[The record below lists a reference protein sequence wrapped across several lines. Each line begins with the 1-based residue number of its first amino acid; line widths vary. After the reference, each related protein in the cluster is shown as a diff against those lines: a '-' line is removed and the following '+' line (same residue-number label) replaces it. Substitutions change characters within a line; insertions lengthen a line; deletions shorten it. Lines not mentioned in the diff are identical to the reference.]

1 MQDVRDR
8 EFAST
13 DKQSYEPP
21 QAVRL
26 NEARSAQGACFN
38 VGQTD
43 VSCSN
48 GGGAR
53 KTCLA
58 GNRTVGCMIGTGPR
72 Y

>member
-1 MQDVRDR
+1 MKDARNQKV
-8 EFAST
+8 AST
-13 DKQSYEPP
+13 RGPSYEPP

-26 NEARSAQGACFN
+26 NEARSAHGACFN

-53 KTCLA
+53 STCLA